1 MRSLIGVSV
10 LYVLPKM
17 KKHLTALMR
26 HIAGAT
32 ISHKAPFADAEV
44 SQGDPLTREV
54 INKWVHPFYMKR
66 PSKEGYA
73 EELKRI
79 LPELTTGIIDSLLA
93 EYNWRPRGVGAILAS
108 VTGYTAARD
117 TIGNHLLKSELCYA
131 GKSYAIS
138 LATMGGEQ
146 SIEYFCNYLD
156 HYLARKDLYFDQ
168 AEVYSAL
175 KYLDIDKAK
184 EYEERWQG
192 FVAGKEGWDI
202 NRSFKNVTEDIEAV
216 KQI

>member
-1 MRSLIGVSV
+1 
-10 LYVLPKM
+10 M

-26 HIAGAT
+26 HLAGAT
-32 ISHKAPFADAEV
+32 ISHNTKFADADV
-44 SQGDPLTREV
+44 SQGGPLTKEI

-66 PSKEGYA
+66 PSKDGYA
-73 EELKRI
+73 DELKRI
-79 LPELTTGIIDSLLA
+79 LPELTTSIIDSLLA
-93 EYNWRPRGVGAILAS
+93 DYNWRTRGVGAILAS

-138 LATMGGEQ
+138 LASMGGAQ
-146 SIEYFCNYLD
+146 SIQYFCDYLD
-156 HYLARKDLYFDQ
+156 LYLARKDLYFDQ

-175 KYLDIDKAK
+175 KYLDIDKSKA
-184 EYEERWQG
+184 YEESWQE
-192 FVAGKEGWDI
+192 FVADKEGWDI
-202 NRSFKNVTEDIEAV
+202 NKSFKNVTEDIEAV